1 MDAHRL
7 RSVIDLIV
15 AEHRRHNI
23 YNKLARV
30 QQTLDKSASKPCAE
44 SDEQF
49 RGALTDLLAALRAT
63 TVNDMVES
71 DRRILVEIG
80 GDQIAGNGLAERS
93 LEIANERP
101 FLPARAKAAFAKLAA
116 EVENRIQALCA
127 TQGGLQELN
136 VDPVRRGDDSWELG
150 VLLPTRLIGGDLER
164 LWSELKE
171 WNQVLRELLPLF
183 TAAPPQVALRTHSSE
198 RFELAMPLD
207 RDGALALG
215 VVISRVYE
223 MFREV
228 QANRDRAA
236 DLEKQSY
243 PSEIV
248 SGLMGYEHQLVGKQM
263 SAIKE
268 DLTKRYVR
276 RGAGKPKEVAKLL
289 DKGLRFL
296 AIRIREGV
304 EVEIAGPRAAAEL
317 PLAEAG
323 HDPVTHHVRLALQMA
338 RQAKPQAPSD
348 QKAQEEPQAPRL
360 PLSKIAE
367 PDEGEKKAA

>member
-7 RSVIDLIV
+7 RSVIDLII
-15 AEHRRHNI
+15 AEHRRHVV
-23 YNKLARV
+23 YGKLARI
-30 QQTLDKSASKPCAE
+30 QQTLEASAANPCAE

-71 DRRILVEIG
+71 DRRILVDIG
-80 GDQIAGNGLAERS
+80 GDRIAGNGLAERA
-93 LEIANERP
+93 LAIANERP
-101 FLPARAKAAFAKLAA
+101 FLPARAKASFAKLAA

-150 VLLPTRLIGGDLER
+150 ILLPKRLIGGDLER
-164 LWSELKE
+164 LWVELKE
-171 WNQVLRELLPLF
+171 WNQILRGLLPLF
-183 TAAPPQVALRTHSSE
+183 TSVPPQVALRTHSSE
-198 RFELAMPLD
+198 RFELSMPLD
-207 RDGALALG
+207 REGALALG
-215 VVISRVYE
+215 VVVSRVYE

-236 DLEKQSY
+236 DLEKRSY

-263 SAIKE
+263 NAIRE
-268 DLTKRYVR
+268 ELTARHVR
-276 RGAGKPKEVAKLL
+276 RGAGRPKEIVKLL

-296 AIRIREGV
+296 AIKIREGV
-304 EVEIAGPRAAAEL
+304 EVEIAGPRAAAESS
-317 PLAEAG
+317 PAEAG
-323 HDPVTHHVRLALQMA
+323 HDAVTHHVRSALQAA
-338 RQAKPQAPSD
+338 RQAMREAPSEQKPQG
-348 QKAQEEPQAPRL
+348 EPQAPRL